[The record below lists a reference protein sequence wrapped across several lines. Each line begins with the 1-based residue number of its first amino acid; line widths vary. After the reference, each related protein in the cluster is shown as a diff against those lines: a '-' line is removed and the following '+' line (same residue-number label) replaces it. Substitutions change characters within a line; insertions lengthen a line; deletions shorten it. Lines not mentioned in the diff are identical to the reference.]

1 MDDDVVILSV
11 ETGEAVRS
19 VGDLKANIQA
29 YKAALDEV
37 EIGSKEY
44 ADILNA
50 LQVNQAALKN
60 AMHATTEEGD
70 QQGKTMEQISR
81 DAMGLG
87 TSYNSLVRQMAI
99 LDQQFRAEEDAVK
112 RAQLGKEINAINSK
126 LKELD
131 AERGKFQRN
140 VGNYQSALTG
150 LGQNFK
156 TVAGSAGAI
165 INPLMSV
172 NSGLAVMSKTPV
184 VGILGLIAGA
194 LAKIISGMKG
204 SEENTNR
211 LNRALAAFKPIADAA
226 TRTMNTIGKAIADTA
241 NWIVDLLDKWGL
253 LNEASQQRIAMEEK
267 NQQIIER
274 QRRIAI
280 ENADLENEIAQLRD
294 KAAQKDKYTA
304 EQRIKFLEDAAKWEL
319 RIAKNN
325 KSLAEERLAAAQA
338 EAALNDNDAA
348 MNDKLT
354 QLRVAA
360 ANATTSYY
368 TTMRRL
374 NKEIQSTKKEIAGGA
389 STITDRVLTEAES
402 ILDYLEGEAVHE
414 TDPSEFL
421 APDFSVADDWDT
433 FFAKLV
439 EQRDAYDAAL
449 QRQLDIEKAAQ
460 EEAAAWQKEHD
471 AATIKARVDTFTAFT
486 SGIATL
492 MGSLADV
499 YEADTEASEEAAA
512 KNKQLQ
518 IAAAVIST
526 IGGAVSAFMSTWNA
540 PELGPLAKS
549 ILAPINAASVLAA
562 GYAQVRQIQSVK
574 AGKGSGGTV
583 STPAMVPAPAVG
595 VGGLQQVRTVT
606 GASEEERLNQM
617 ASKQKVY
624 LVVSE
629 LEAKQ
634 EDMKVQLAEATF

>member
-19 VGDLKANIQA
+19 VADLKANIQA

-60 AMHATTEEGD
+60 AMHATTEEGE

-184 VGILGLIAGA
+184 VGILGLLAGA
-194 LAKIISGMKG
+194 LGKVGIGIKT
-204 SEENTNR
+204 SEENTNAW
-211 LNRALAAFKPIADAA
+211 NRAIAAFKPVSDAFM
-226 TRTMNTIGKAIADTA
+226 RTMQDLGAEAARLA
-241 NWIVDLLDKWGL
+241 NKFVDLLYKWGL
-253 LNEASQQRIAMEEK
+253 LDEEAGKNRQALADMEA
-267 NQQIIER
+267 NIIER
-274 QRRIAI
+274 RRILLKA
-280 ENADLENEIAQLRD
+280 NAQLDAEIAEAREKASD
-294 KAAQKDKYTA
+294 KENYTA
-304 EQRIKFLEDAAKWEL
+304 QQRLKFLKDAQTAQERL
-319 RIAKNN
+319 NKNN
-325 KSLAEERLAAAQA
+325 RQLAQDNLNLLTEQSKLYDNNTATLNALAQA
-338 EAALNDNDAA
+338 EADVERTRAQGAQAA
-348 MNDKLT
+348 RSL
-354 QLRVAA
+354 L
-360 ANATTSYY
+360 
-368 TTMRRL
+368 
-374 NKEIQSTKKEIAGGA
+374 KEINRVRKETGQGI
-389 STITDRVLTEAES
+389 V
-402 ILDYLEGEAVHE
+402 EAVDE
-414 TDPSEFL
+414 LADLRAILENELINEADPDEFL

-439 EQRDAYDAAL
+439 EQRDAYDAVL

-540 PELGPLAKS
+540 PELGLLAKS

-574 AGKGSGGTV
+574 TGKGYGGSV

-595 VGGLQQVRTVT
+595 VGGLQQVRTIT
-606 GASEEERLNQM
+606 GASEDERLNKM